1 MNPRAPGSLTRVRTL
16 ALVEFL
22 TADGVMQGLGSPD
35 EDTSG
40 GFTHG
45 GWGAEFSPAMGQ
57 VVDPSGLA
65 DTSAYLFG
73 RRTYEKMAAFWP
85 FQGEGNP
92 IAAHMNATPKFVVSG
107 TLATVNWPG
116 TTILSGDLHD
126 EVRGLKAHGEGGI
139 TVLGSGVLSRALL
152 AAGLVDELRLFIHP
166 LLMGTGTRLFGS
178 LPDPRRLTLRSIG
191 RTDLGTVALTYAI
204 EEPSAPDR

>member
-1 MNPRAPGSLTRVRTL
+1 MRTL

-22 TADGVMQGLGSPD
+22 TADGVMQGLGGPD

-57 VVDPSGLA
+57 VVDPGGLA
-65 DTSAYLFG
+65 GTSAYLFG

-85 FQGEGNP
+85 FQGDDNP
-92 IAAHMNATPKFVVSG
+92 IAAHLNATPKFVVSR
-107 TLATVNWPG
+107 TLSSVDWAGSTVLAGDLDEEVRALKAGGPG
-116 TTILSGDLHD
+116 T
-126 EVRGLKAHGEGGI
+126 V

-166 LLMGTGTRLFGS
+166 LLLGTGTRLFGS
-178 LPDPRRLTLRSIG
+178 LPDPRRLTLRSVG
-191 RTDLGTVALTYAI
+191 QTDLGTVALTYGI
-204 EEPSAPDR
+204 G

>member
-1 MNPRAPGSLTRVRTL
+1 MIPIGPGSLTPMRTL

-22 TADGVMQGLGSPD
+22 TVDGVMQGLGSPD

-57 VVDPSGLA
+57 VMDPSGLSG
-65 DTSAYLFG
+65 TSAYLFG

-85 FQGEGNP
+85 FQGNDNP
-92 IAAHMNATPKFVVSG
+92 IAAHLNATPKFVVSSTLG
-107 TLATVNWPG
+107 TVDWAG
-116 TTILSGDLHD
+116 TTILTGDLDD
-126 EVRGLKAHGEGGI
+126 EVRALKGEGEGGM

-152 AAGLVDELRLFIHP
+152 SAGLVDELRLFIHP
-166 LLMGTGTRLFGS
+166 LLMGSGTRLFGS
-178 LPDPRRLTLRSIG
+178 LPAPGRLTLLSVG

-204 EEPSAPDR
+204 G